1 MSKQRIVLT
10 AAVRSELK
18 KRGFKESP
26 GGTAMR
32 REIGETSITVWETG
46 NCTIHIPDKGEAI
59 YFNVTE
65 YWAPSILYIAHRKLQ
80 EEANRI
86 HQKATKVVVQAD
98 KVWAAMVG
106 KQPLA

>member
-10 AAVRSELK
+10 AAIRSDLK

-32 REIGETSITVWETG
+32 REIGETSITVWENG

-65 YWAPSILYIAHRKLQ
+65 YWAPSILYIAYQELQ
-80 EEANRI
+80 KEAKKIRD
-86 HQKATKVVVQAD
+86 KAAAVDGQAEKVWKVVTT
-98 KVWAAMVG
+98 
-106 KQPLA
+106 PLA